1 MVSRKNYKASV
12 ELGAEV
18 FHWIFFFFCVIVST
32 LFFST
37 HLVDLALVPSLV
49 TGTPVR
55 ASVMASFIVF
65 TTNCA
70 PQVKRGRHRWADG
83 TFRFH
88 TRQEAESLS
97 AGPLQ
102 SGGRS
107 LAASLVD
114 RKWVFLMLMR
124 KSEGSNSSHVKNV
137 CLKRTGPW
145 SRHTSALWTPF
156 PRKHQTLFLFVWNT
170 QKTTSR
176 IAAHY
181 SCIIRLQLPYN
192 TFPQVK
198 SNSKGLT
205 FLMFLYVKAHKRS
218 PNALNDKNKTS
229 L

>member
-114 RKWVFLMLMR
+114 RK
-124 KSEGSNSSHVKNV
+124 
-137 CLKRTGPW
+137 
-145 SRHTSALWTPF
+145 
-156 PRKHQTLFLFVWNT
+156 
-170 QKTTSR
+170 
-176 IAAHY
+176 
-181 SCIIRLQLPYN
+181 
-192 TFPQVK
+192 
-198 SNSKGLT
+198 
-205 FLMFLYVKAHKRS
+205 
-218 PNALNDKNKTS
+218 
-229 L
+229 